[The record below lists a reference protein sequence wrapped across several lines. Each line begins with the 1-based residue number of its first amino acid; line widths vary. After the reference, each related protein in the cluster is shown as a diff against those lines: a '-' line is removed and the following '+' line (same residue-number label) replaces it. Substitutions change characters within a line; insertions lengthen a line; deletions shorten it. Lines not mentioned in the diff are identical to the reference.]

1 MYIYVYI
8 GGKLGW
14 SVDYISLGNIYGRG
28 RRVGRGRSVLMGLH

>member
-14 SVDYISLGNIYGRG
+14 SVDYISLGNIYGRE
-28 RRVGRGRSVLMGLH
+28 RRLRRGGSVLMD